1 MLENKRLSD
10 RIDSLEFYAKTNNNS
25 SAFHNLIPS
34 TYLNSSSN
42 SSTRGRTPAPPV
54 SRPRLGSGSSTISS
68 SSGIN
73 YGSSY
78 GPSYEPSSYRSL
90 SRPQSRQSSVERT
103 TSSADNY
110 SSLINSAF
118 YGSTHRLSDIGSN
131 SIRSRNSSP
140 SRLDSDKWSSYG
152 STRNISSLPPHPSY
166 DSYSRSKRESSTE
179 RSILR
184 NRRDVSQERSTPRPS
199 TSSILSKLRRSSFV
213 DNGPTKYY

>member
-34 TYLNSSSN
+34 TYANSNS
-42 SSTRGRTPAPPV
+42 SSTRGRTPAPPT
-54 SRPRLGSGSSTISS
+54 SRPRLGSGSSTL

-73 YGSSY
+73 YGSAY
-78 GPSYEPSSYRSL
+78 TTPSYDSSSYRSI

-103 TSSADNY
+103 TSASDNY
-110 SSLINSAF
+110 NSLINSSF

-131 SIRSRNSSP
+131 NVRSRNSSP
-140 SRLDSDKWSSYG
+140 SRFESDKWSSYG
-152 STRNISSLPPHPSY
+152 STRNISSLPPHPTY